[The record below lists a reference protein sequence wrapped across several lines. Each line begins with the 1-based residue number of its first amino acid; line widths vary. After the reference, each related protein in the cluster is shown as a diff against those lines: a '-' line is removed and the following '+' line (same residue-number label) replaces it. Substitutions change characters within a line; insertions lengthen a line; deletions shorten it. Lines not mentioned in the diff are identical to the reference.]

1 MTDKNK
7 KLLIII
13 LSAIVVALAVALV
26 VVLLVQGNQGAQ
38 ADNTP
43 HPESGIYY
51 FDSGTQEYTL
61 TLSEGNKFT
70 LYVKGGTESG
80 TYTLAD
86 KTLTLDFYTEGVET
100 IAATLEENV
109 VTLTFQGAAMRFLK
123 KISYTVSFEPNGGSA
138 VEAQS
143 VLNGK
148 SPAKPADPVR
158 EGYVFVGWYLDG
170 EFKTPFGFGAQPVTA
185 DTVLY
190 ARWSEDLLGGAEYTV
205 DFDVNY
211 EDAEN
216 PDSMQT
222 VGGKLFGLPVPS
234 RDGYE
239 FMGWWVS
246 MPERSDKLTY
256 RYEEG
261 MTLEGSTTLYAL
273 WQSTASGTKLA
284 APLVNV
290 AAGSISWNSVAGA
303 RSYVVSVIGADGL
316 ALIDNESTSAT
327 TFSIPFDTYAAGEYE
342 IRVTALA
349 NSGEADNSESVR
361 YYINNALGKVSEF
374 EVIDSMLIFNT
385 VENAQKYLI
394 TVVCGNAE
402 HQHTLF
408 DNGTSRTF
416 NFAGC
421 DMPEGGIRFTVTAVA
436 EGYGSTTS
444 RQFVYRRDLAAVEGL
459 RYDEATQ
466 TVLWNEVP
474 NAAWYMVSVQCGNAE
489 HDHSFRNIGG
499 ETFVSLKECDA
510 LDGGI
515 LVKVYPKTRGY
526 HSPAAS
532 ELTVQKKGPATP
544 SDIRLTGTTLSWNAV
559 TGASK
564 YEVRIGDE
572 TFESTENALDLAGI
586 VEFTAGTAY
595 TVSIRA
601 IGDGESAWSDAKTV
615 NYQQMSGE
623 LSYYRNML
631 TWQGVIG
638 AAGYEVQVNDGPIVA
653 VSDGATSFK
662 VTLTQA
668 GINVL
673 KVRYTDGDNA
683 SDWVQMDVF
692 AHEVVFD
699 SRGGGEVATKY
710 LAVGDLTELPA
721 TDKNGY
727 HFAAWYN
734 VPGGPAANGMAYTDE
749 LFAEAGGIVLYAHYA
764 PNAYTITYN
773 YTDGGTGEPVSDQVH
788 YENHYQLTVPVANS
802 ATGAFG
808 GWFSAP
814 YGMGIQYTDAKGNSL
829 APWDEAGDAEVYAY
843 WIDSALTFTQTKFNG
858 VDVYMVSAGA
868 QIALLKEVT
877 VPATYNGLPV
887 ALLAGNAFKDCT
899 SLQIINL
906 PSTLEQI
913 SVINPFGGCTNLQA
927 INVVDVE
934 GAVDPRYWSADG
946 VLFDNG
952 TAATAQPKLLMMP
965 LAKTGSY
972 RIPNGVSEIPERAF
986 ANSKLSQIV
995 VSADVTKIGKEAFAD
1010 SMKLTTVIFE
1020 NAWNEQPLTIGNR
1033 AFSGCTALA
1042 KIVLPARL
1050 ESINLTKYEVQGEDV
1065 VLSDADY
1072 AFAGCNA
1079 LKSVTVASGSKHY
1092 KSVDGVLYSGDGKTL
1107 LYCPAFMEGSFTV
1120 PAGTVTIAP
1129 GAFIGCSGLTEIT
1142 FPNTVTL
1149 IGECAF
1155 YGLESKLNKI
1165 TFGGNG
1171 FNDVTIDKYAF
1182 LGCGAVQ
1189 EVVFESGSRVTTIED
1204 GAFADCTS
1212 LVNFDIPASMTRI
1225 GAEAFR
1231 SCQSLATITFA
1242 ANGKTL
1248 AFGENVFYN
1257 CTGLTRVDLPANV
1270 SEIPGIFGGCTS
1282 LLEVNV
1288 AEDSPYFTSEDGV
1301 VFDKEKTEVLFF
1313 PQGKTGNYTL
1323 PGTVKTIANGVFAN
1337 ISGLNKLTIS
1347 ATVTTI
1353 GENAFKNCDI
1363 NEIVFGRGRP
1373 EGGLTIEKS
1382 AFEGANF
1389 NKMTL
1394 PSHTVSIGD
1403 NAFYGAHFDQL
1414 VLNEGIESLGNYAFY
1429 GAVNTYKMTL
1439 PVSVQTIGDYCFAAI
1454 NGGWYTEG
1462 PNVELQVAD
1471 SQLQSIGNYAFAYN
1485 DHLQSIDIP
1494 ASVVTVGDYAFA
1506 DCVNAATI
1514 NFAGQSSVKTIGAH
1528 AFEGVGTGFDS
1539 ELTTVTIPKSVE
1551 TIGAYAFYECRN
1563 LQTVFFEEGGTADLV
1578 LGNVSMYTYRDY
1590 NGSTVRVI
1598 EHGHVF
1604 EGCNAL
1610 TQVSFPSRLVEI
1622 GPYSFYYAAFY
1633 NDAGLQV
1640 TFGTDSRLATIGEYA
1655 FYGCN
1660 LVSITIPKS
1669 VRNLAPYVNDTI
1681 EYSYDRIGIGAY
1693 AFAGNYDTLKS
1704 VVFEKG
1710 GTGDLTIGKNAF
1722 ENDDLLTSI
1731 ELPARLYYYTSYT
1744 GDLVLP
1750 LANGTDVFRD
1760 AENLAA
1766 ITVEDGGKAYADIDG
1781 VVYTADYKELVV
1793 CPMAKTGAV
1802 EIPATVTKI
1811 HNRAFYDCGKLN
1823 AITFAGGTEPMTIG
1837 DEAFRY
1843 CNNLTSIILP
1853 SNVVSLGKRVFAAR
1867 ESDGSRLESITL
1879 SKNLQNFDGGMIE
1892 YCYELKHIHV
1902 EEGSAHFASDS
1913 GVLYTADKTKLI
1925 CCPIAFNGSEYT
1937 VLPTVTEIAPSAFM
1951 GNVNLE
1957 KVVLPAGLQKIC
1969 EKAFYEC
1976 AALTSIMI
1984 PNTVDLIDN
1993 YAFGGCFRLSD
2004 LSFEMG
2010 GTGALVVGQS
2020 AFQGIIT
2027 SELTLPATLSDVG
2040 DYAFYNAKIQ
2050 KLYFEDGARLKSLG
2064 DCVFQNTPL
2073 VSVEFPESLSSI
2085 GNGVFTGCQ
2094 SLNSVVFNEGLN
2106 EIGASTFEKSGIVKV
2121 FFPST
2126 LQHLGVK
2133 TFMGCENLRDV
2144 TFAPFAKLTVL
2155 PEGTFAGSAIER
2167 ITIPASVTEIAGAS
2181 STKGVFAGCTN
2192 LVSVSF
2198 AEGSKCALIGDRA
2211 FSGCTALREFTVPVT
2226 VSTLGEAAFENCT
2239 SLVSVVIPAGT
2250 TQLGGSLFI
2259 SCTSLTD
2266 VTLNSKTTELPG
2278 WMFANCSSL
2287 TEIVLPGSVSAIGN
2301 NCFTNTNI
2309 EAFRVAENS
2318 TALVEV
2324 DGVVFAA
2331 DMSRILAYPE
2341 KKQTKTF
2348 TVPAT
2353 VTSVEAGIVKGNPYL
2368 RELVFE
2374 EGDEQLVIGER
2385 AFYDLPGLVRLV
2397 LPQRLL
2403 SIGEY
2408 AFAYCDNLMYV
2419 NVPATA
2425 TEQTIGEYAFYG
2437 CHKLLEICNESTLE
2451 IVAGET
2457 TYGQI
2462 GYNAL
2467 NIYTPT
2473 EGESKIITDENGFV
2487 TLTTAVNGV
2496 DGVYLVAY
2504 NGAEKDIVIPDY
2516 ITDIYT
2522 GVFAETD
2529 ITSAVIPEGVRSV
2542 GTDAFRSCDALTA
2555 VYLPSTLT
2563 SIGEYAFYSC
2573 NKLEQVAIPASVTVM
2588 SYNAFRYCY
2597 TTVFLMEHLEQ
2608 PAQWDTYW
2616 VTAGCQMVWGY
2627 DGAERTYTFKTNGG
2641 KAIEPIKSQYAV
2653 ALPIPVREGYVFMG
2667 WYDNSKFQGEAL
2679 PNVYY
2684 SVNKTT
2690 VYAKWMTQAEF
2701 DALVGTNFGNAIEVA
2716 IGQPITIEI
2725 DEAGEYVYL
2734 VFNNTGSTAYGYIS
2748 CDFANGVAAMDCYR
2762 GADQKFD
2769 RDASDSDLSN
2779 GAQFFMLNGLNYFVI
2794 YLEDPDAT
2802 GTFTVTVDMS

>member
-38 ADNTP
+38 VDNTP
-43 HPESGIYY
+43 HLESGIYY

-80 TYTLAD
+80 TYILTD
-86 KTLTLDFYTEGVET
+86 KTLSLDFYSEGVET
-100 IAATLEENV
+100 VEATLEDNV

-123 KISYTVSFEPNGGSA
+123 KISYTVSFETNGGSA
-138 VEAQS
+138 VEALS

-170 EFKTPFGFGAQPVTA
+170 EFKMPFGFGAQPVTA

-216 PDSMQT
+216 PDSVQT

-246 MPERSDKLTY
+246 MPESREKLTY

-261 MTLEGSTTLYAL
+261 MALEGSTTLYAL
-273 WQSTASGTKLA
+273 WQSTASGTKLS

-290 AAGSISWNSVAGA
+290 AAGSVSWNSVTGA
-303 RSYVVSVIGADGL
+303 RSYVISVIGADGV
-316 ALIDNESTSAT
+316 AIIDNESTSAT
-327 TFSIPFDTYAAGEYE
+327 TFNVPFNTYAAGEYQ

-349 NSGEADNSESVR
+349 NSGEADNSEAVR

-385 VENAQKYLI
+385 VENAEKYLI

-402 HQHTLF
+402 HQHTMF

-421 DMPEGGIRFTVTAVA
+421 EMPEGGIRFTVTAVA

-444 RQFVYRRDLAAVEGL
+444 RQFVYSRDLAAVEGL

-466 TVLWNEVP
+466 SVLWNEVP
-474 NAAWYMVSVQCGNAE
+474 NAAWYMVSVQCGNEA

-499 ETFVSLKECDA
+499 ETSVSLKECDA

-515 LVKVYPKTRGY
+515 LVRVYPKTRGY

-544 SDIRLTGTTLSWNAV
+544 SDIRITGTKLSWAAV
-559 TGASK
+559 AGATG
-564 YEVRIGDE
+564 YEVQIGE
-572 TFESTENALDLAGI
+572 QKFEVTENALELAGSL
-586 VEFTAGTAY
+586 EFTAGAAY

-601 IGDGESAWSDAKTV
+601 IGDGESAWSDAQTV
-615 NYQQMSGE
+615 HYQQMSSE
-623 LSYYRNML
+623 LSYFRNTL
-631 TWQGVIG
+631 TWQSVIG
-638 AAGYEVQVNDGPIVA
+638 AAGYEVQVNDGPVVA
-653 VSDGATSFK
+653 VDNGASSLK

-668 GINVL
+668 GKNAL
-673 KVRYTDGDNA
+673 KVRYTDGDTY
-683 SDWVQMDVF
+683 SDWVQMEVF

-699 SRGGGEVATKY
+699 SRGGGEVAAKY
-710 LAVGDLTELPA
+710 LAVGDLTELPT

-764 PNAYTITYN
+764 PNSYTITYN
-773 YTDGGTGEPVSDQVH
+773 YTDGGTGELVSDQVR

-829 APWDEAGDAEVYAY
+829 APWEEAADAQVYAY
-843 WIDSALTFTQTKFNG
+843 WVDSALTFTQTKFNG

-868 QIALLKEVT
+868 QIALLQEVT

-887 ALLAGNAFKDCT
+887 ALVAGNAFKDCT
-899 SLQIINL
+899 NLRVLNL
-906 PSTLEQI
+906 PASIKQI
-913 SVINPFGGCTNLQA
+913 SVINPFGGCSNLQA
-927 INVVDVE
+927 INVLDAEGVVDQ
-934 GAVDPRYWSADG
+934 RYWSSDG

-952 TAATAQPKLLMMP
+952 TGTTPQPKLLMMP
-965 LAKTGSY
+965 LGKTGSY
-972 RIPNGVSEIPERAF
+972 RIPDGVTEIPERAF
-986 ANSKLSQIV
+986 ANSMLSQIIIA
-995 VSADVTKIGKEAFAD
+995 SDVTKIGKEAFAG
-1010 SMKLTTVIFE
+1010 SMKLNTVIFE
-1020 NAWNEQPLTIGNR
+1020 NAWNEQPLTIGDR

-1050 ESINLTKYEVQGEDV
+1050 ENINLTKYEIQDNQV
-1065 VLSDADY
+1065 VLSDVDN
-1072 AFAGCNA
+1072 AFVGCSA
-1079 LKSVTVASGSKHY
+1079 LKSITVAPGNKNY

-1120 PAGTVTIAP
+1120 PAGTVAIAP
-1129 GAFIGCSGLTEIT
+1129 GAFIGCSRLEEIT
-1142 FPNTVTL
+1142 LPNTVTL
-1149 IGECAF
+1149 VSECAF
-1155 YGLESKLNKI
+1155 YGLSSNLKKV

-1171 FNDVTIDKYAF
+1171 FNDVIIDKYAF
-1182 LGCGAVQ
+1182 HGCNAMQ
-1189 EVVFESGSRVTTIED
+1189 EVVFESGSRVTTIGE
-1204 GAFADCTS
+1204 GAFANCTGLES
-1212 LVNFDIPASMTRI
+1212 FAIPASMTRI
-1225 GAEAFR
+1225 GYEAFR
-1231 SCQSLATITFA
+1231 NCTGLATITFA

-1248 AFGENVFYN
+1248 AFDENVFFN
-1257 CTGLTRVDLPANV
+1257 CTALTRVDLPANV
-1270 SEIPGIFGGCTS
+1270 SKIPGIFGGCTS

-1288 AEDSPYFTSEDGV
+1288 AADSQYFTSEEGV
-1301 VFDKEKTEVLFF
+1301 VFNKDKTEVLFF
-1313 PQGKTGNYTL
+1313 PQGKTGNYNL

-1337 ISGLNKLTIS
+1337 VSGLNKLTIS

-1353 GENAFKNCDI
+1353 GENAFRNCDI

-1373 EGGLTIEKS
+1373 EGGLTIERS
-1382 AFEGANF
+1382 AFEGATF
-1389 NKMTL
+1389 KKMTL

-1403 NAFYGAHFDQL
+1403 NAFYGAHFEQL
-1414 VLNEGIESLGNYAFY
+1414 VLNDGIESLGNYAFY
-1429 GAVNTYKMTL
+1429 GAVNTRSFTV
-1439 PVSVQTIGDYCFAAI
+1439 PASVQTIGNYCFAAV
-1454 NGGWYTEG
+1454 NDGWYTEG
-1462 PNVELQVAD
+1462 PIVELQLEN
-1471 SQLQSIGNYAFAYN
+1471 SQLQTIGQYAFAYN
-1485 DHLQSIDIP
+1485 ENVESIHIP
-1494 ASVVTVGDYAFA
+1494 ASVVTIGEYAFVE
-1506 DCVNAATI
+1506 CKNAGEI
-1514 NFAGQSSVKTIGAH
+1514 VFEGESSVKSIGAR
-1528 AFEGVGTGFDS
+1528 AFAGVGTVYGGN
-1539 ELTTVTIPKSVE
+1539 LTTVTIPKSVE
-1551 TIGAYAFYECRN
+1551 IIGAYAFYNCRY
-1563 LQTVFFEEGGTADLV
+1563 LQTVYFEEGGTADLV
-1578 LGNVSMYTYRDY
+1578 LGEVYVYTYRDY
-1590 NGSTVRVI
+1590 NNMNVRVI

-1604 EGCNAL
+1604 EGCDDL
-1610 TQVSFPSRLVEI
+1610 KLVSFPARLVEI
-1622 GPYSFYYAAFY
+1622 GPYSFYYAAY
-1633 NDAGLQV
+1633 YSDEGLQV
-1640 TFGTDSRLATIGEYA
+1640 TFGENSRLKTIGEYA
-1655 FYGCN
+1655 FYGSN

-1669 VRNLAPYVNDTI
+1669 VQNLDPYVNSTI

-1693 AFAGNYDTLKS
+1693 AFAGNYDTLTS

-1750 LANGTDVFRD
+1750 LANGASVFQD
-1760 AENLAA
+1760 AENLTA

-1793 CPMAKTGAV
+1793 CPMAKAGSV
-1802 EIPATVTKI
+1802 EIPGSVTKI
-1811 HNRAFYDCGKLN
+1811 HNRAFYECTKLD

-1837 DEAFRY
+1837 DEAFKY
-1843 CNNLTSIILP
+1843 CSNLTQIVLA
-1853 SNVVSLGKRVFAAR
+1853 SNVVSLGKSVFAAR
-1867 ESDGSRLESITL
+1867 SSEGSKLESITL

-1892 YCYELKHIHV
+1892 NCYVLKSIHV
-1902 EEGSAHFASDS
+1902 EEGSAHFASDA

-1925 CCPIAFNGSEYT
+1925 CCPIAFDGSEYT
-1937 VLPTVTEIAPSAFM
+1937 VLSTVTEIAPSAFM
-1951 GNVNLE
+1951 GNVNIQ
-1957 KVVLPAGLQKIC
+1957 KVILPAGLQKIRQY
-1969 EKAFYEC
+1969 AFSGC
-1976 AALTSIMI
+1976 AALQSIRI

-1993 YAFGGCFRLSD
+1993 WAFSNCYSLSD

-2010 GTGALVVGQS
+2010 GTCAMVVGRY
-2020 AFQGIIT
+2020 AFQAISTG
-2027 SELTLPATLSDVG
+2027 ELTLPATMADVG
-2040 DYAFYNAKIQ
+2040 DYAFYNAWIHN
-2050 KLYFEDGARLKSLG
+2050 LYFEDGSRLKSLG
-2064 DCVFQNTPL
+2064 DQVFQNVPL
-2073 VSVEFPESLSSI
+2073 TTVVFPDSLATI
-2085 GNGVFTGCQ
+2085 GNGIFTGCQ
-2094 SLNSVVFNEGLN
+2094 SLYSVVFNEGLTS
-2106 EIGASTFEKSGIVKV
+2106 IGRGTFENSSVV
-2121 FFPST
+2121 SVQFPAT
-2126 LQHLGVK
+2126 LQQMGIG
-2133 TFMGCENLRDV
+2133 TFMGCTGLRDV

-2155 PEGTFAGSAIER
+2155 PEGTFADSSIER
-2167 ITIPASVTEIAGAS
+2167 ITIPASVTEIADAVS
-2181 STKGVFAGCTN
+2181 NKGVFAGCTN

-2198 AEGSKCALIGDRA
+2198 AEGSKCAIIGKKA
-2211 FSGCTALREFTVPVT
+2211 FSGCSALKEFTVPVT

-2259 SCTSLTD
+2259 SCSSLTN
-2266 VTLNSKTTELPG
+2266 VVLNSRATELPG
-2278 WMFANCSSL
+2278 WMFANCLSL
-2287 TEIVLPGSVSAIGN
+2287 SEIVIPDSVSVIGN
-2301 NCFTNTNI
+2301 NCFINTNI
-2309 EAFRVAENS
+2309 SAFHVAENS

-2324 DGVVFAA
+2324 DGVVFTA
-2331 DMSRILAYPE
+2331 DKSRILAYPE
-2341 KKQTKTF
+2341 KKQTPVF
-2348 TVPAT
+2348 TVPGS
-2353 VTSVEAGIVKGNPYL
+2353 VTSIESGIIQDNPYL
-2368 RELVFE
+2368 QELVFE

-2385 AFYDLPGLVRLV
+2385 AFYALPGLIRVV

-2408 AFAYCDNLMYV
+2408 AFAYCDNLMYI
-2419 NVPATA
+2419 NVPANA
-2425 TEQTIGEYAFYG
+2425 SEETIGENAFFACG
-2437 CHKLLEICNESTLE
+2437 KLLEIYNESTLE
-2451 IVAGET
+2451 IVAGKT

-2462 GYNAL
+2462 AYYAL

-2473 EGESKIITDENGFV
+2473 QGESKIITDENGFV
-2487 TLTTAVNGV
+2487 TLSTAVDGV

-2504 NGAEKDIVIPDY
+2504 NGAEKDVVIPDY

-2522 GVFAETD
+2522 GVFAGSR
-2529 ITSAVIPEGVRSV
+2529 ITSVVIPEGIRTVGKNAFHGCRS
-2542 GTDAFRSCDALTA
+2542 LTS
-2555 VYLPSTLT
+2555 VSLPSTLT
-2563 SIGEYAFYSC
+2563 SIGDYAFYRCASLQQVAIC
-2573 NKLEQVAIPASVTVM
+2573 EQVANM
-2588 SYNAFRYCY
+2588 GYYAFRDCY
-2597 TTVFLMEHLEQ
+2597 TTVFLVGHDAQ
-2608 PAQWDTYW
+2608 PAAWNQYW
-2616 VTAGCQMVWGY
+2616 VTDTSQIIWGY
-2627 DGAERTYTFKTNGG
+2627 DGADRTYTFKTNGG
-2641 KAIEPIKSQYAV
+2641 EAIDPVTSKFAIT
-2653 ALPIPVREGYVFMG
+2653 LPTPVREGHVFMG
-2667 WYDNSKFQGEAL
+2667 WYDNAKFSGDAL
-2679 PNVYY
+2679 PQIYY
-2684 SVNKTT
+2684 STNKTT

-2701 DALVGTNFGNAIEVA
+2701 DALVGTNFDNAIEVT
-2716 IGQPITIEI
+2716 IGQPITITI
-2725 DEAGEYVYL
+2725 DEAGECVYL
-2734 VFNNTGSTAYGYIS
+2734 VFNNTGDTAYGYLS
-2748 CDFANGVAAMDCYR
+2748 CDFANGVACMDRYLGEDR
-2762 GADQKFD
+2762 KYD
-2769 RDASDSDLSN
+2769 RDGSDSNLSN
-2779 GAQFFMLNGLNYFVI
+2779 GSDFFMMNGLNYFVI
-2794 YLEDPDAT
+2794 YLEDPTAT